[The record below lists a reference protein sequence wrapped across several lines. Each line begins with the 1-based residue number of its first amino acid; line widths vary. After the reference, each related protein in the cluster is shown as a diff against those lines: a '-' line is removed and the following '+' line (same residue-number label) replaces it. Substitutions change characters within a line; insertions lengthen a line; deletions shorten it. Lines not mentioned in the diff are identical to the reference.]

1 MVISP
6 MLVHSVDTAQEA
18 FARIDAIYRGFSY
31 DHRPY
36 LDPCDEA
43 FDNKNTEDYRLR
55 YACFKYAVA
64 KVLRP
69 RTIVEIGVGSGV
81 SAIAFLYAR
90 PTLRYIGL
98 DIGEWSARLGKPFL
112 ETVRAKLSALQFDF
126 EIIEG
131 DSQLID
137 TMPECD
143 LVHIDGNHSSEA
155 VYHDMLSAWNSG
167 AKWILCDDACDPA
180 VGAGIFRALQVG
192 LDRGSVDWAYFGDT
206 WSGDILIRTDHQ
218 KESQ

>member
-1 MVISP
+1 MATSP
-6 MLVHSVDTAQEA
+6 TLVHDIDTVSEA
-18 FARIDAIYRGFSY
+18 KVAIDRVEFTY

-36 LDPCDEA
+36 LDPFDEA
-43 FDNKNTEDYRLR
+43 FSAKNTDDYRRR

-81 SAIAFLYAR
+81 SALAFLHAR
-90 PTLRYIGL
+90 PLLRYIGL

-126 EIIEG
+126 EILEG

-143 LVHIDGNHSSEA
+143 LVHIDGNHTSEA

>member
-1 MVISP
+1 MGISP
-6 MLVHSVDTAQEA
+6 ALVYDIDTAREAFSRVDT
-18 FARIDAIYRGFSY
+18 IYRDFSY

-36 LDPCDEA
+36 LDPADEA
-43 FDNKNTEDYRLR
+43 FAAKNTDDYRRR

-69 RTIVEIGVGSGV
+69 RTIIEIGVGSGV
-81 SAIAFLYAR
+81 SALAFLHAR
-90 PTLRYIGL
+90 PTARYVGL
-98 DIGEWSARLGKPFL
+98 DSGEWQSRLGVPFL
-112 ETVRAKLSALQFDF
+112 DTVRAKLSALQFSF

-131 DSQLID
+131 DSQAVD

-143 LVHIDGNHSSEA
+143 LVHIDGNHSSDA
-155 VYHDMLSAWNSG
+155 VYHDLLSAWNSG

-218 KESQ
+218 KES